1 MNKSKIDYLKLV
13 IDNTGESKLQ
23 SLLKKQENL
32 IKKKIFAQEQIKG
45 MKALTV
51 IYGDEIVKIEDEL
64 LRITRRKEYVER
76 TAKQFRDAGT
86 NRNKDKNTNGD
97 VV

>member
-1 MNKSKIDYLKLV
+1 MNKLKIDYLKLIV
-13 IDNTGESKLQ
+13 DNTGESKLQ
-23 SLLKKQENL
+23 SLLKKQEDL

-86 NRNKDKNTNGD
+86 SGNKDKNSNGD
-97 VV
+97 AV

>member
-1 MNKSKIDYLKLV
+1 MNKLKIDYLKLIV
-13 IDNTGESKLQ
+13 DNTGESKLQ

-86 NRNKDKNTNGD
+86 NRDKDKNSNGD
-97 VV
+97 AV

>member
-45 MKALTV
+45 MKKSRCCNS
-51 IYGDEIVKIEDEL
+51 Y
-64 LRITRRKEYVER
+64 
-76 TAKQFRDAGT
+76 
-86 NRNKDKNTNGD
+86 
-97 VV
+97 

>member
-1 MNKSKIDYLKLV
+1 MNKLKIDYLKLIV
-13 IDNTGESKLQ
+13 DNTGENKLQ
-23 SLLKKQENL
+23 LLLKKQENL

-86 NRNKDKNTNGD
+86 NRNKDKNSNGD
-97 VV
+97 AV